1 MRRLAIRPGGIGDSI
16 LGFPA
21 LEHLAVGAELE
32 VWARAE
38 VLGLIGFASRVEAIS
53 RTGIE
58 GLGVPGLA
66 LREGLAERLGSFD
79 EIVSWYGENRAEFG
93 EALRGLH
100 GNVRLLRAL
109 PGELDSVA
117 SNGHA
122 ADFFA
127 SQVGAAL
134 SAVLPAVARI
144 AVEPRRNRLV
154 WIHPFSGSARKNW
167 ALDRYLQL
175 GRWLEA
181 SGRAVQFV
189 VSPEQNLAGAK
200 KFGDLRE
207 LGEWLAG
214 GAMYVGN
221 DSGITH
227 LAAACGAKVV
237 AIFGPT
243 DERQW
248 GPRGQR
254 VRVLKSADLDALHVD
269 QVLDA
274 VLAGMS
280 EGVSSTAGG

>member
-1 MRRLAIRPGGIGDSI
+1 MRRLAIRPGAIGDTI

-32 VWARAE
+32 VWARSE

-58 GLGVPGLA
+58 TVGVPGLA
-66 LREGLAERLGSFD
+66 LREGLAERLAGFD

-109 PGELDSVA
+109 PGEQDF
-117 SNGHA
+117 HA
-122 ADFFA
+122 TDFFA
-127 SQVGAAL
+127 SQVGAE
-134 SAVLPAVARI
+134 LPAVARV

-167 ALDRYLQL
+167 ALERYLQL

-227 LAAACGAKVV
+227 LAAACGARVV

-248 GPRGQR
+248 GPRGEC
-254 VRVLKSADLDALHVD
+254 VRVLKAADLDALHVD

-280 EGVSSTAGG
+280 EGASSAAGG